1 MKLGTIL
8 PSPSTIQTN
17 VLFATRQAKAKREVA
32 KRFGLT
38 EGNDNGYEVRYYNT
52 NRLYAVIDRLYAVI
66 GRDMIPH
73 WFEVRENGDF
83 PVRVQ

>member
-52 NRLYAVIDRLYAVI
+52 NRLYAVI